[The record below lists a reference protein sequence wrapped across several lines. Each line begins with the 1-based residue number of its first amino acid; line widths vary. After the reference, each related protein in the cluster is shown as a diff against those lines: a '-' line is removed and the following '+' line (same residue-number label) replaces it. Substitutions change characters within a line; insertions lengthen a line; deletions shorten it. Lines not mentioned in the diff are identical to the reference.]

1 MPGVVRGFSE
11 DAGGVSFLTD
21 RRFWVTGFM

>member
-11 DAGGVSFLTD
+11 DAGGVSFLAD

>member
-1 MPGVVRGFSE
+1 MPGVARGFNE
-11 DAGGVSFLTD
+11 DAGGLGFLVD